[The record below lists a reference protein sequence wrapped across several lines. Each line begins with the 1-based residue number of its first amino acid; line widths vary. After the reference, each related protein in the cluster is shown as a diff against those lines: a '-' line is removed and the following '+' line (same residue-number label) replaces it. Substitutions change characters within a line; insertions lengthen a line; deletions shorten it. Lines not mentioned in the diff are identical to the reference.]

1 MQTRNITI
9 SALVALAGAAGASAQ
24 QWISPAPGPWSDPAN
39 WSGGSVPNGVG
50 ASASIPS
57 TITGGAL
64 NSSGT
69 ITFSGPVTLG
79 SLTIDLGTAGP
90 TLTLATQTLILDA
103 GGGADI
109 PVYTNCAYPTT
120 ISGQIVLQGNLV
132 TNWRASNG
140 AVTANISGD
149 YGIIHDTDFEGR
161 MRLYGNNTYTGPT
174 IVRRGRLSIQSAA
187 NLGGPES
194 STVVEAAGTLILE
207 SSASPTIVAEPVEM
221 QDNARMYILSG
232 NWAGPIT
239 IVNSARIT
247 PWFDDGE
254 GEVSGLITGDGVFK
268 RMSAQSYYQNDEV
281 RESILTLSNS
291 ANDYTGGTVIE
302 GGVLQVYDDSA
313 LGLAGTSVSFD
324 KDGFWEQSS
333 ALATMADIEI
343 PRDIALVD
351 QLGWLRADAG
361 TTGTFSG
368 VISGNWPLRVGHLT
382 WSGTVA
388 LAGAN
393 TYTGPTTVRTGTLL
407 AMNTTGSATSGG
419 VVTVDPGATIGGTGA
434 IAGDVVLAGATVAP
448 GASAGTLTVGGLGMD
463 AASTMAIEIGGNQA
477 GEFDRLV
484 STGPVTLGGT
494 LDASLINGYP
504 LQEGDVFEIVSA
516 PSISGVFDTVN
527 IGPNL
532 ELEITGTTVTL
543 SAINIAPAC
552 EADLDG
558 SGTVDGADLGL
569 LLGAWGGAGAADL
582 NGDGAVDGADLG
594 LLLGAWGA
602 CS

>member
-9 SALVALAGAAGASAQ
+9 AALMALAGAASASAQ
-24 QWISPAPGPWSDPAN
+24 AWTSSTPGEWTDAAN
-39 WSGGSVPNGVG
+39 WDTASAPNGVG
-50 ASASIPS
+50 VPATILS

-64 NSSGT
+64 NSSGV
-69 ITFSGPVTLG
+69 ITFAGPVTVG
-79 SLTIDLGTAGP
+79 DMVIDLGTAGP
-90 TLTLATQTLILDA
+90 SLRLATQTLTLDN

-109 PVYTNCAYPTT
+109 HIMTNCAYPTV
-120 ISGQIVLQGNLV
+120 IDGSIVLQGNLV

-140 AVTANISGD
+140 AVNANISGD

-174 IVRRGRLSIQSAA
+174 IVRRGRLSIQSAS

-194 STVVEAAGTLILE
+194 STTVEAGGTLILE
-207 SSASPTIVAEPVEM
+207 TSANPTVLAEPVEI
-221 QDNARMYILSG
+221 QDNGRMWLLSG

-239 IVNSARIT
+239 IVNSARFT
-247 PWFDDGE
+247 PWFDDEE
-254 GEVSGLITGDGVFK
+254 GEISGLVTGAGVFK
-268 RMSAQSYYQNDEV
+268 RMSAQSYFQNDLV
-281 RESILTLSNS
+281 RESILTLSNG

-302 GGVLQVYDDSA
+302 GGVLQVYEDGA
-313 LGLAGTSVSFD
+313 LGAAGTGISFD
-324 KDGFWEQSS
+324 KDGFWEQSVG
-333 ALATMADIEI
+333 LATMADVEI
-343 PRDIALVD
+343 PRDITMVD
-351 QLGWLRADAG
+351 QKGWLRADAG

-368 VISGNWPLRVGHLT
+368 VISGNWPLDIGHLT

-388 LAGAN
+388 LSGDN
-393 TYTGPTTVRTGTLL
+393 TYTGDTTVRTGTLL
-407 AMNTTGSATSGG
+407 AMNTAGSATSSGA
-419 VVTVDPGATIGGTGA
+419 VTVDPGATVGGTGT

-448 GASAGTLTVGGLGMD
+448 GASAGTLTVGGLSMD
-463 AASTMAIEIGGNQA
+463 AASTMAVEIAGDQA

-484 STGPVTLGGT
+484 STGPVTLAGT
-494 LDASLINGYP
+494 LDASLIEGYA

-516 PSISGVFDTVN
+516 PSISGLFDTVN

-532 ELEITGTTVTL
+532 ELEITSTNVTL

-558 SGTVDGADLGL
+558 SGAVDGADLGL
-569 LLGAWGGAGAADL
+569 LLGAWGGSGAEDL

-594 LLLGAWGA
+594 LLLGDWGPCA
-602 CS
+602 

>member
-1 MQTRNITI
+1 MQTRNLTI

-24 QWISPAPGPWSDPAN
+24 EWISSGAGEWNNDAN
-39 WSGGSVPNGVG
+39 WSSGSAPNGVG
-50 ASASIPS
+50 ASAMILS
-57 TITGGAL
+57 TLTGGAL
-64 NSSGT
+64 SSGG
-69 ITFSGPVTLG
+69 TFTFDAPVTLG
-79 SLTIDLGTAGP
+79 SLHADMGVGGP
-90 TLTLATQTLILDA
+90 NVFFSPSTLTLDA

-109 PVYTNCAYPTT
+109 PVFTYATGSFT
-120 ISGQIVLQGNLV
+120 ISGQIVLMGNLV

-140 AVTANISGD
+140 VVSAAISGD
-149 YGIIHDTDFEGR
+149 YGVIHDTDFEGR

-194 STVVEAAGTLILE
+194 STVVEAGGTLILE
-207 SSASPTIVAEPVEM
+207 SNSNPTIVAEPVEI
-221 QDNARMYILSG
+221 QNNGRMWFQTG

-247 PWFDDGE
+247 PWFDDSE
-254 GEVSGLITGDGVFK
+254 GEVSGLITGDGVLK

-281 RESILTLSNS
+281 RESILTLSNG

-302 GGVLQVYDDSA
+302 GGVLQVYDDGA
-313 LGLAGTSVSFD
+313 LGLAGTGISFD

-333 ALATMADIEI
+333 GLATMADIEI
-343 PRDIALVD
+343 PRDITLVD
-351 QLGWLRADAG
+351 QKGWLRADAG

-368 VISGNWPLRVGHLT
+368 VISGSWPLDVGHLT
-382 WSGTVA
+382 WSGIVA
-388 LAGAN
+388 LSGAN

-407 AMNTTGSATSGG
+407 AMNTAGSATSGG
-419 VVTVDPGATIGGTGA
+419 VVTVDAGATIGGTGT

-463 AASTMAIEIGGNQA
+463 AASTMSIEIGGNQA

-484 STGPVTLGGT
+484 STGPVTLAGT
-494 LDASLINGYP
+494 LDASLIDGYA
-504 LQEGDVFEIVSA
+504 LQAGDVFEIVSA

-532 ELEITGTTVTL
+532 EIEITGTTVTL

-569 LLGAWGGAGAADL
+569 LLGAWGGAGAPDL
-582 NGDGAVDGADLG
+582 NGDGVVDGADLG
-594 LLLGAWGA
+594 LLLGGWGA

>member
-1 MQTRNITI
+1 MRTRTMTI
-9 SALVALAGAAGASAQ
+9 GMLVALAGAATASGQ
-24 QWISPAPGPWSDPAN
+24 EWISATPGEWNDAAN
-39 WSGGSVPNGVG
+39 WSTGVVPNGVG

-57 TITGGAL
+57 SLTGGVL
-64 NSSGT
+64 NQSGT

-79 SLTIDLGTAGP
+79 SLTADLGTAGP
-90 TLTLATQTLILDA
+90 TLTLATQTLTFDA

-120 ISGQIVLQGNLV
+120 ITGNIVLMGNLV

-140 AVTANISGD
+140 SITASISGD

-161 MRLYGNNTYTGPT
+161 LRLYGNNTYTGPT
-174 IVRRGRLSIQSAA
+174 IVRRGRLSIREAS

-194 STVVEAAGTLILE
+194 ATTVEAAGTLILE
-207 SSASPTIVAEPVEM
+207 SNASPTLVAEPVEM

-239 IVNSARIT
+239 IVSSARIT
-247 PWFDDGE
+247 PWFDDSE

-281 RESILTLSNS
+281 RESILTLSNG

-302 GGVLQVYDDSA
+302 GGVLQVFEDGA
-313 LGLAGTSVSFD
+313 LGQAGTGIAFD
-324 KDGFWEQSS
+324 KDGFWEQSV

-343 PRDIALVD
+343 ARDITMVD
-351 QLGWLRADAG
+351 QKGWLRADAG

-368 VISGNWPLRVGHLT
+368 VISGSWPLDVGHLT

-407 AMNTTGSATSGG
+407 AMNTTGSATSSGA
-419 VVTVDPGATIGGTGA
+419 VTVDPGATIGGTGA
-434 IAGDVVLAGATVAP
+434 IAGDVVLVGATVAP
-448 GASAGTLTVGGLGMD
+448 GASAGTLTMGSLDMD

-484 STGPVTLGGT
+484 STGPVTLAGT
-494 LDASLINGYP
+494 ISATLINGYP
-504 LQEGDVFEIVSA
+504 LQAGDEFEIVSA
-516 PSISGVFDTVN
+516 PSISGAFATEN
-527 IGPNL
+527 LGPNL
-532 ELEITGTTVTL
+532 ELVQ
-543 SAINIAPAC
+543 
-552 EADLDG
+552 EADRVLLRAANVEPPCDADLNG
-558 SGTVDGADLGL
+558 DSIVDGADLGL
-569 LLGAWGGAGAADL
+569 LLGDWGGASAADL

-602 CS
+602 CP